1 MERPKSAK
9 HNADRSKKSAYVS
22 HKRIMNTRAGGGGG
36 LLDKNG
42 NAENNTH
49 MNVNSPL
56 SYNSEQ
62 LHHSNYHHHN
72 HLNQMQH
79 INAQSHGYILQNGN
93 HTSNNN
99 NSNNNNNGNIS
110 EYDLI
115 SVTTPNNIINGHA
128 QQQAFVEIADSIV
141 IRQRK
146 EQRFQTSKS
155 AVCYLFDFI

>member
-9 HNADRSKKSAYVS
+9 HNADRTKKSAYVS
-22 HKRIMNTRAGGGGG
+22 HKRMNTRGGGGG

-42 NAENNTH
+42 NVENNTH
-49 MNVNSPL
+49 INVNSPL

-62 LHHSNYHHHN
+62 LHHSNYH

-99 NSNNNNNGNIS
+99 NSNNNNNNGNIS

-115 SVTTPNNIINGHA
+115 SVTTPNNNINGLT

-155 AVCYLFDFI
+155 AVCLVLFEFGFFF